1 MTTEELEAIRDMHPT
16 ALSIW
21 RDRMHERSTTCLTEV
36 VLYHMPAGDLLEAVG
51 RIENDMKEEKQH
63 DCDD

>member
-1 MTTEELEAIRDMHPT
+1 MHPT